1 MFASAAPAV
10 TPSKNGESNAA
21 PLVRIIKPSYR
32 YLGMVVTRL
41 CHLSMSWMQLAA
53 KHSMFNTLQMATP
66 PLIGSTPAN
75 FNPKIDGYRHLDI
88 LRMMVFYNETF
99 DIGVQ
104 DDLPTRAEKFR
115 MFLTQF

>member
-1 MFASAAPAV
+1 MDAAGRQAFYVQHPA
-10 TPSKNGESNAA
+10 NGN
-21 PLVRIIKPSYR
+21 
-32 YLGMVVTRL
+32 
-41 CHLSMSWMQLAA
+41 
-53 KHSMFNTLQMATP
+53 P

-99 DIGVQ
+99 GIGVQ